1 MNTVTRSL
9 PQRAMAVF
17 ALLSMCVAGLAHAQT
32 QVWEGTLGKSSIVV
46 KLDAPDDGGG
56 IDGQY
61 FYRKHR
67 HGIDLTGSRAADGVF
82 ALEEQIYVP
91 GEDARS
97 TWTLKSAG
105 GDMLVG
111 EWIGKGK
118 RLPIRLR
125 RTLSATLPKTDD
137 PGLTELRANDPYRF
151 LQMHGMT
158 LQAGKLE
165 TIGDYR
171 LQWWR
176 EPTSDVELFRVVSG
190 YPAAQLP
197 GVNLALA
204 RAHWKQVESFLDC
217 TAAPLSDHESTTTLR
232 YIGRDALS
240 VSLFVSYY
248 CGGAHPDFGDG
259 PLNLDPRT
267 GRELALEDVLWLGK
281 GTPPEY
287 GEGNNDAWYEYRN
300 KVFAPWVI
308 AQMGKLYPKEFS
320 GQTDEDCSYEM
331 EDVWDFPTWYIT
343 AKGVYL
349 GAIFPRVGRA
359 CDNPEWS
366 VLPWALVD
374 KHHGVVRIKP

>member
-1 MNTVTRSL
+1 MNSVNRFV
-9 PQRAMAVF
+9 PQRAMVVC
-17 ALLSMCVAGLAHAQT
+17 ALLLICVAGFAQA
-32 QVWEGTLGKSSIVV
+32 QVWEGTLGKSPIVV
-46 KLDAPDDGGG
+46 KFDAPGDGGDLNG
-56 IDGQY
+56 RY

-67 HGIDLTGSRAADGVF
+67 HNIDLAGTRAKDGSL
-82 ALEEQIYVP
+82 ALEEQIYVS
-91 GEDARS
+91 GEDMRS
-97 TWTLKSAG
+97 TWALKPPS
-105 GDMLVG
+105 GDTIAG

-125 RTLSATLPKTDD
+125 RTSNATLPKTEDQA
-137 PGLTELRANDPYRF
+137 LAELRAKDPYRF
-151 LQMHGMT
+151 LQLHGMT
-158 LQAGKLE
+158 LQVGKLE

-176 EPTSDVELFRVVSG
+176 EPTSDVELFRVLSG

-197 GVNLALA
+197 AVNLALA

-267 GRELALEDVLWLGK
+267 GRELVLEDVLWLGK
-281 GTPPEY
+281 GTPPAY
-287 GEGNNDAWYEYRN
+287 GDGDNDAWYEYRN
-300 KVFAPWVI
+300 SVFAPWVVV
-308 AQMGKLYPKEFS
+308 QLGKLYPQEFS
-320 GQTDEDCSYEM
+320 GQADEDCSYEM

-343 AKGVYL
+343 KKGVYL
-349 GAIFPRVGRA
+349 GAIFPRVGRV

-374 KHHGVVRIKP
+374 KHHGAVRIKP